1 MAKADLLLRLGR
13 GPEALTVL
21 SAAPDTDAVLLRRAR
36 AHRMTNQPEWKTL
49 RAELLNRQQAQ
60 EQRGEQLDAHA
71 REYALTALWLLDDAA
86 QAQRWAQRN
95 LALQKE
101 PVDWR
106 LALDVAR
113 QTGDRKG
120 FFQLRAQLEVSGLM
134 DKSLPKEWND
144 VL

>member
-1 MAKADLLLRLGR
+1 M
-13 GPEALTVL
+13 
-21 SAAPDTDAVLLRRAR
+21 
-36 AHRMTNQPEWKTL
+36 
-49 RAELLNRQQAQ
+49 
-60 EQRGEQLDAHA
+60 
-71 REYALTALWLLDDAA
+71 WLLDDAA

-113 QTGDRKG
+113 QAGDRKG
-120 FFQLRAQLEVSGLM
+120 FFQLRARLEVSGLI
-134 DKSLPKEWND
+134 DKSLPKEWTD